1 MKVSIQYAMFGISAI
16 LLPSVDFASVPSTT
30 HALSL
35 EFYPVILSTLTPVAT
50 VTPAATTVNATVFT
64 TSTLIESV
72 VTDTYSSTSTET
84 DVTTVQVTPSIT
96 VTNTITTTTT
106 LPTPT
111 STVPTS
117 SGWVPAVS
125 ATATFAAN
133 ARRDL
138 DNPHQPRAVKP
149 FPTKSCHYNAKS
161 HTISNYPASYPSAVT
176 CNELVEVF
184 STYTS
189 VKTGTKTATQTAS
202 TPIVTSTATDTIT
215 ATSYPIDARWV
226 EPSISTEV
234 TDYSNTSQKNSTT
247 LTFSTTITVPTTNV
261 NPAVTSTVSTTLTV
275 SYTPPQA
282 TYYAACDPS
291 INQVSS
297 YDGYGIDNYAYS
309 SGTINLYGN
318 GSTDPYDCC
327 VACIT
332 DPNCGASVDADGL
345 CELFYPSAT
354 CAGPNTFAGYYL
366 GGETQNVP
374 AGQGLVVSDGNCGQ
388 ASGYGTD

>member
-16 LLPSVDFASVPSTT
+16 LLPSVDCTVSSYTQELCTTGYGTKSVASVPSTT

-35 EFYPVILSTLTPVAT
+35 EFYPLILSTLTPVAT

-215 ATSYPIDARWV
+215 ATSYPIDA
-226 EPSISTEV
+226 
-234 TDYSNTSQKNSTT
+234 STT